1 MHTSGKARVLIVD
14 DQDILRSLLVKFMV
28 RAGFE
33 PIEAPNGRKAV
44 ELYRISRPEVVLS
57 DIMMPEMDGL
67 TLLHEIKNVDR
78 DAVVIL
84 MTGYGNEDI
93 LLEALRGGAVNF
105 FKKPFDFT
113 EIIEVV
119 RSVVRHR
126 EEVDT
131 TPFYSPHLVEESK
144 RFEITA
150 ADSYVQPIINQIAL
164 QVAGI
169 VPETEIINLK
179 IGIEEMIKNAA
190 EHGNLGISF
199 EEKNKAL
206 ETGSFGELLQS
217 KLSLGKNSRK
227 KIVVSSSLDPGG
239 LTVVIRDEGEGF
251 DWRSLP
257 ELSAETL
264 LRCNGRGIFLTKI
277 YYDEVRYNEA
287 GNEVTLVKR
296 RKPGDEG
303 RIGFSQRNESGSR

>member
-14 DQDILRSLLVKFMV
+14 DQEVLRNLLAKFMV
-28 RAGFE
+28 KAGFE
-33 PIEAPNGRKAV
+33 PIEAPNGKKGV
-44 ELYRISRPEVVLS
+44 ELYKMTRPSVVLS

-67 TLLHEIKNVDR
+67 ALLREIKQVDK

-126 EEVDT
+126 EQIDP
-131 TPFYSPHLVEESK
+131 TPFYSPHLTRETK
-144 RFEITA
+144 LFEITA
-150 ADSYVQPIINQIAL
+150 DDSYVQPIINQIAL
-164 QVAGI
+164 QVGSL
-169 VPETEIINLK
+169 VPDSEIINLK
-179 IGIEEMIKNAA
+179 IGMEEMIKNAA
-190 EHGNLGISF
+190 EHGNLGITF

-206 ETGSFGELLQS
+206 EAGTFGELLQS
-217 KLSLGKNSRK
+217 KLAQGTNAK
-227 KIVVSSSLDPGG
+227 KRITVSPELSPDN
-239 LTVVIRDEGEGF
+239 LTVAIRDEGEGF
-251 DWRSLP
+251 DWRALP

-264 LRCNGRGIFLTKI
+264 LKCNGRGIFLTKI
-277 YYDEVRYNEA
+277 YYDEVRYNNA
-287 GNEVTLVKR
+287 GNEVTLIKH
-296 RKPGDEG
+296 RKIPGAPPQN
-303 RIGFSQRNESGSR
+303 IPQRNESGSR